1 MVTMPT
7 TPTRNRDFRLTNN
20 AQLWLILLPSKLI
33 SIISD
38 AVAIVQ
44 CDDLTCH
51 NNNNS
56 RLNES
61 VIHAI
66 LLPLTPDDMTW
77 SGWCGIMI
85 IMLLHLYK

>member
-44 CDDLTCH
+44 CDDLTQQQQQQMKRIGDTRH
-51 NNNNS
+51 PAPTHS
-56 RLNES
+56 R
-61 VIHAI
+61 
-66 LLPLTPDDMTW
+66 
-77 SGWCGIMI
+77 
-85 IMLLHLYK
+85 

>member
-1 MVTMPT
+1 MPT

-20 AQLWLILLPSKLI
+20 AQLWLIPLPSKLI

-51 NNNNS
+51 KS
-56 RLNES
+56 QQQQQQMKR
-61 VIHAI
+61 IGDTRHPA
-66 LLPLTPDDMTW
+66 PTHCPR
-77 SGWCGIMI
+77 
-85 IMLLHLYK
+85 

>member
-7 TPTRNRDFRLTNN
+7 TPTRNRDIRLTNN

-44 CDDLTCH
+44 CDDLTQQQQQQMKRIGD
-51 NNNNS
+51 N
-56 RLNES
+56 
-61 VIHAI
+61 AI

-85 IMLLHLYK
+85 IMLLNLYK